1 MKFTIITPNYNGAE
15 YIEECVKSVA
25 RQKVDFEH
33 IIIDGGSTDLSLEI
47 LKKYS
52 HLKVI
57 SEKDD
62 GMYDAINKG
71 ISFSQGDVISF
82 INCDDRYPDSTLSK
96 VLTAFNNDN
105 VDFVYGNCRFIDHF
119 ENEMYV
125 YKVPPIF
132 NNVLKKI
139 TVVPWAQPSAF
150 YRRKVFDEIGCFD
163 IKYLFGSDYH
173 FMKRI
178 ILSRLNGVRVNKVLS
193 EFMLR
198 EESLGHRYL
207 FEMMSEGD
215 QIKKDLGILDKP
227 MLDFFYN
234 SYRKIYNFHTFF
246 NRI

>member
-1 MKFTIITPNYNGAE
+1 MKFSIITPNHNSAIYLEGC
-15 YIEECVKSVA
+15 IKSVLS
-25 RQKVDFEH
+25 QNVDFEH
-33 IIIDGGSTDLSLEI
+33 IIVDSKSTDSSLDI
-47 LKKYS
+47 LKKYP